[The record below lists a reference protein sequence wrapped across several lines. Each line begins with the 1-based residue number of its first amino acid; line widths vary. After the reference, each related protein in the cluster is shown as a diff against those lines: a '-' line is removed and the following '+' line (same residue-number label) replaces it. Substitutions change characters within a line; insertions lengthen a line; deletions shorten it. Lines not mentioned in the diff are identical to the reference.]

1 MSGMAMATM
10 RPSDEARRLQRRK
23 NAAIGWVVGGLCI
36 LFFIITIVR
45 MGGL

>member
-1 MSGMAMATM
+1 MNGAAIARM

-23 NAAIGWVVGGLCI
+23 NAAIGWVVGGLCV